1 MGEGKHQVNRER
13 LWQSLM
19 DMARIG
25 PGVAG
30 GNKRLALTEE
40 DRQGRDLF
48 CGWARDAGCTVSV
61 DGMGNIFARRPGK
74 RPDAEPVLTGSHLD
88 TQPTGGRFDGVFGVL
103 AGLEVLRALNDRKLE
118 TLRPVELVVWTN
130 EEGSR
135 FQPAMIGSGVFSG
148 RFTLA
153 EGHARADAD
162 GVTLG
167 DALERIGYKGTAQ
180 TGARPIHAYLEAHIE
195 QGPILETERKTIGVV
210 TGIQGV
216 KWFKARV
223 AGMNA
228 HAGTT
233 PMEVRRD
240 PLVGASK
247 MVQAIDRITRATRPD
262 CVGTVGEFKV
272 GPGSINVI
280 NAEVKFSI
288 DLRCPDGD
296 VLRQL
301 ESNVRGACKEIAQEM
316 GLTLELDE
324 IWYSEPT
331 VFHPDIVNAVAQATA
346 QQGYTT
352 RRIVSGAGHDAK
364 YLSDICPTA
373 MIFIPCEKGISHNEA
388 ENITPDQAQAGA
400 DVLLNSI
407 LTLANQE

>member
-1 MGEGKHQVNRER
+1 
-13 LWQSLM
+13 
-19 DMARIG
+19 
-25 PGVAG
+25 
-30 GNKRLALTEE
+30 
-40 DRQGRDLF
+40 
-48 CGWARDAGCTVSV
+48 
-61 DGMGNIFARRPGK
+61 
-74 RPDAEPVLTGSHLD
+74 
-88 TQPTGGRFDGVFGVL
+88 VFGVL
-103 AGLEVLRALNDRKLE
+103 AGLEVVRSLNDAKLE
-118 TLRPVELVVWTN
+118 TARPVDVVVWTN

-153 EGHARADAD
+153 EGYARTDAD

-167 DALERIGYKGTAQ
+167 AALEKIGYKGAAP
-180 TGARPIHAYLEAHIE
+180 ARPRPHAYLEAHIE

-223 AGMNA
+223 VGMNA

-240 PLVGASK
+240 PLLGAAK

-280 NAEVKFSI
+280 NADVRFSI
-288 DLRCPDGD
+288 DLRCPDAD
-296 VLRQL
+296 VLGRL
-301 ESNVRGACKEIAQEM
+301 EAQVRAECAGIAQDM
-316 GLTLELDE
+316 GLALDVEE

-331 VFHPDIVNAVAQATA
+331 AFNPAIVNAVAQATA
-346 QQGYTT
+346 GHGYSA

-364 YLSDICPTA
+364 HLSEICPTA
-373 MIFIPCEKGISHNEA
+373 MIFIPCEKGISHNES

-400 DVLLNSI
+400 NVLLDTI
-407 LTLANQE
+407 LTLANQA

>member
-1 MGEGKHQVNRER
+1 MTTFQVNRDR
-13 LWQSLM
+13 LWQTLM
-19 DMARIG
+19 DMAKVG

-30 GNKRLALTEE
+30 GNKRIALTEE

-48 CGWARDAGCTVSV
+48 CNWAREAGCSVNV
-61 DGMGNIFARRPGK
+61 DGMGNIFVRRPGK
-74 RPDAEPVLTGSHLD
+74 RADAEPVMTGSHLD
-88 TQPTGGRFDGVFGVL
+88 TQPTGGRFDGVYGVL
-103 AGLEVLRALNDRKLE
+103 AGLEVLRAMNDRKVE
-118 TLRPVELVVWTN
+118 TERPVEVVVWTN

-135 FQPAMIGSGVFSG
+135 FQPAMIGSGVFAG

-153 EGHARADAD
+153 EGYAQTDAD
-162 GVTLG
+162 GIKLG
-167 DALERIGYKGTAQ
+167 DALEKIGYKGSAKS
-180 TGARPIHAYLEAHIE
+180 GPRPVHAYVESHIE
-195 QGPILETERKTIGVV
+195 QGPILEAERKTIGIV

-223 AGMNA
+223 TGMNA

-288 DLRCPDGD
+288 DLRCPDGA
-296 VLRQL
+296 VLKEL
-301 ESNVRGACKEIAQEM
+301 DDKVRAACNEIASEM

-331 VFHPDIVNAVAQATA
+331 AFNPRVVDAVAQATG
-346 QQGYTT
+346 QQGYSS
-352 RRIVSGAGHDAK
+352 RHIVSGAGHDAK
-364 YLSDICPTA
+364 YLAGMCPTA
-373 MIFIPCEKGISHNEA
+373 MIFIPCENGISHNEA

-400 DVLLNSI
+400 NVLLNTI
-407 LTLANQE
+407 LTLANQP

>member
-1 MGEGKHQVNRER
+1 MTPHRVNRDR
-13 LWQSLM
+13 LWKSLM
-19 DMARIG
+19 DMAKIG

-30 GNKRLALTEE
+30 GNRRLALTEE

-48 CGWARDAGCTVSV
+48 CGWARAAGCSVTV

-74 RPDAEPVLTGSHLD
+74 RPDAEPVIAGSHLD
-88 TQPTGGRFDGVFGVL
+88 TQPTGGRFDGVYGVL

-118 TLRPVELVVWTN
+118 TARPVEVAVWTN

-153 EGHARADAD
+153 HGYAQTDAEGIK
-162 GVTLG
+162 LG
-167 DALERIGYKGTAQ
+167 DALERIGYKGAAK
-180 TGARPIHAYLEAHIE
+180 TGPRPIHAYLEAHIE
-195 QGPILETERKTIGVV
+195 QGPILEAERKTIGVV

-223 AGMNA
+223 TGMNA

-240 PLVGASK
+240 PLVGASR
-247 MVQAIDRITRATRPD
+247 MVQAVDRITRATRPD

-288 DLRCPDGD
+288 DLRCPDAD

-301 ESNVRGACKEIAQEM
+301 ESTVRGACNEIAQEM

-331 VFHPDIVNAVAQATA
+331 AFHSNIVDAVAQAAA
-346 QQGYTT
+346 QGGYAA

-364 YLSDICPTA
+364 YLADMCPTA

-388 ENITPDQAQAGA
+388 ESITPDQAQAGA
-400 DVLLNSI
+400 NVLLNTI

>member
-1 MGEGKHQVNRER
+1 MQPEKVNGDR
-13 LWQSLM
+13 LWRSLM
-19 DMARIG
+19 DMAQVG

-30 GNKRLALTEE
+30 GNRRLALTEE

-48 CGWARDAGCTVSV
+48 CSWAKTAGCAVTV
-61 DGMGNIFARRPGK
+61 DAMGNIFARREGK
-74 RPDAEPVLTGSHLD
+74 RPGAAPVLAGSHLD

-103 AGLEVLRALNDRKLE
+103 AGLEVLRSLNDRGVE
-118 TLRPVELVVWTN
+118 TERPVEVVVWTN

-135 FQPAMIGSGVFSG
+135 FQPAMVGSGVFAGKFS
-148 RFTLA
+148 L
-153 EGHARADAD
+153 EYGHGQKDAD

-167 DALERIGYKGTAQ
+167 QALERIGYRGPAP
-180 TGARPIHAYLEAHIE
+180 ARPRPIHAYLEAHIE
-195 QGPILETERKTIGVV
+195 QGPVLETEGRGIGIVS
-210 TGIQGV
+210 GIQGV
-216 KWFKARV
+216 KWFKAHV
-223 AGMNA
+223 TGMNA

-240 PLVGASK
+240 PLVGAAR

-280 NAEVKFSI
+280 NQDVRFSI
-288 DLRCPDGD
+288 DLRCPDAK
-296 VLRQL
+296 VLAQL
-301 ESNVRGACKEIAQEM
+301 EAGVVGACEEIAREM
-316 GLTLELDE
+316 GLGWAVDP

-331 VFHPDIVNAVAQATA
+331 DFNPRVVDTVAQAA
-346 QQGYTT
+346 GALGYSA

-364 YLSDICPTA
+364 YLAEICPTG

-388 ENITPDQAQAGA
+388 ENVTPRDVAAGA
-400 DVLLNSI
+400 DVLLNTV
-407 LTLANQE
+407 LKLANEG